1 MLFAALKVYVNRFN
15 VTPSSIGLAV
25 AISLVGCF
33 GSKISTSDSQD
44 VLSNSNYYLSD
55 KAQVRVY
62 WKDSGLGTFVTRIS
76 PVDGKINLPS
86 SLRKGG
92 DFGDRNDT
100 TTPNALDLL
109 AMVYHPNHPSG
120 DNYFETLLLGPTSSV
135 TNVTT
140 ALSWFLRFSFGS
152 QKIKISQY
160 SFEQLVTSIEVGCRD
175 CRLKTNSEVLS
186 MIVAD
191 TELQK
196 KLLALVKSENPD
208 MNLNISWAPP
218 EPQWIWSEPA
228 MTAHGIVTKD
238 LGETDTITTR
248 ALYIDYL
255 QSTKNILPTS
265 WDHIFDSITQ
275 NSPVSDYTYTFNYED
290 SGTHTLIPK
299 FISTITPDD
308 LNFVLSVNDLNRAPV
323 CQDPLVINMQ
333 ANHLN
338 SVDLSPYCVD
348 PDKDETT
355 TTYSL
360 ANGPLGLMI
369 TALGRVR
376 WTPAQ
381 RNDGLSY
388 DEQVTFSIA
397 DSHLSI
403 APGKA
408 KIHVSPDNTP
418 TFSSL
423 NASYNVTEGQE
434 ATIVVNATDIDGDP
448 LKITLLGLDAVY
460 NGFPDGAGS
469 LNNITR
475 TGSAG
480 NYSFTIRFTP
490 SYLQRIGS
498 DGTLRLKFSIQYD
511 STTGDYD
518 STINFDER
526 EVTLNVTNVDDP
538 PIWDTQPLDF
548 AATEAVDVGPIILG
562 HATDSPANPTTI
574 TYSVAYLGDD
584 HCNWGTLTATP
595 DGSGN
600 IVLSGL
606 PPYFTSTDCS
616 FLIRA
621 TDQNNLMSESG
632 QFIITTTNV
641 NQPLTLLGSPLTLI
655 TGLEGK
661 NIAFPLDQM
670 FADADIG
677 TDPSDDREHLT
688 YDCLVDT
695 DSNGSYES
703 TCVDVGLNIQFSSNN
718 FSATYTPPPFS
729 AGSYKIR
736 LTATDVGATSATND
750 FVLQID
756 EAPTPM
762 TLSTI
767 YGGVEVATI
776 NANEN
781 ATTNFSL
788 RATPASAR
796 PVDSY
801 DFRVATP
808 TCSVVGAGGTCSVGM
823 VKAPGTLTGTG
834 STDFIFT
841 LKPAYTDADSIFPE
855 TTKNYLISFYAYN
868 TADPTVYMRT
878 TVNLTV
884 NNTNRAPT
892 AISITKNGSFGCTG
906 TTANALTDIFTI
918 CIDANQ
924 DTKAGNSWTKSYS
937 LTMAPVDADTI
948 NDLYSFSFSD
958 PIVPGSIY
966 TETGTGTSIGTWTF
980 KLPSCLTQSNSTVTR
995 SYMLQLSDG
1004 RGGTVT
1010 REIRFKVNKASASY
1024 SCM

>member
-1 MLFAALKVYVNRFN
+1 MLLYAVKAHINKLSFH
-15 VTPSSIGLAV
+15 SSTIGLAV

-55 KAQVRVY
+55 KSQIRVY
-62 WKDSGLGTFVTRIS
+62 WKDSGLGTFVSRIS
-76 PVDGKINLPS
+76 PTDGKIVLPS
-86 SLRKGG
+86 ALRKGG

-100 TTPNALDLL
+100 TTARPLNLI
-109 AMVYHPNHPSG
+109 AMVYYPNHPSG
-120 DNYFETLLLGPTSSV
+120 DYYFETLLLGPNSSV

-152 QKIKISQY
+152 QNIKISQY

-175 CRLKTNSEVLS
+175 CRIKTNSEVLS
-186 MIVAD
+186 MIVSD
-191 TELQK
+191 SELQK
-196 KLLALVKSENPD
+196 KLFALVQSENP
-208 MNLNISWAPP
+208 NLSLNMAWAPP
-218 EPQWIWSEPA
+218 APQWAWSEPA
-228 MTAHGIVTKD
+228 MSTHGLVTKD

-248 ALYIDYL
+248 ALYIDYER
-255 QSTKNILPTS
+255 STEVIYPTS
-265 WDHIFDSITQ
+265 WDHTFASLTQ

-290 SGTHTLIPK
+290 SGSHTLVPK
-299 FISTITPDD
+299 FIPTIPPDA

-338 SVDLSPYCVD
+338 SVDLTPFCAD
-348 PDKDETT
+348 PDTDETT

-360 ANGPLGLMI
+360 ASGPLGLMI
-369 TALGRVR
+369 TALGKVR

-381 RNDGLSY
+381 RTGGLSY
-388 DEQVTFSIA
+388 DEQVTFSVA

-448 LKITLLGLDAVY
+448 LKMTIIGVDAVY

-475 TGSAG
+475 SGSAG
-480 NYSFTIRFTP
+480 NYSFTIHFTP

-526 EVTLNVTNVDDP
+526 EVTLNITNVDDP

-548 AATEAVDVGPIILG
+548 AAIEAVDVGPLILG

-606 PPYFTSTDCS
+606 PPYFTSTECS

-632 QFIITTTNV
+632 QFIITTDNV
-641 NQPLTLLGSPLTLI
+641 NQPISLLGSPLALV

-688 YDCLVDT
+688 YDCLVDM
-695 DSNGSYES
+695 DNNGSYES
-703 TCVDVGLNIQFSSNN
+703 TCTGVGLNIQFSSNN
-718 FSATYTPPPFS
+718 FSATYTPPAFS

-736 LTATDVGATSATND
+736 LTVTDVGATSATND

-762 TLSTI
+762 TLATI
-767 YGGVEVATI
+767 YGGVEVLTI

-781 ATTNFSL
+781 STTNFSL
-788 RATPASAR
+788 RATTASAR
-796 PVDSY
+796 SVDTY
-801 DFRVATP
+801 NFRVATP
-808 TCSVVGAGGTCSVGM
+808 TCSVLGAGGTCSVNLIQS
-823 VKAPGTLTGTG
+823 PGTLTGTG
-834 STDFIFT
+834 NTDFIFT
-841 LKPAYTDADSIFPE
+841 LKPAYTDADSVFPE
-855 TTKNYLISFYAYN
+855 TSKNYLISFYAYN
-868 TADPTVYMRT
+868 TADPTVYMRQ

-892 AISITKNGSFGCTG
+892 AISMTKNGSFGCTG
-906 TTANALTDIFTI
+906 TTANALTDFFTV
-918 CIDANQ
+918 CIDASQ
-924 DTKAGNSWTKSYS
+924 DSKAGNSWTKSYT
-937 LTMAPVDADTI
+937 LTMAPVDADSI
-948 NDLYSFSFSD
+948 NDLYGFSLLESLA
-958 PIVPGSIY
+958 PGSIY
-966 TETGTGTSIGTWTF
+966 TEVGTGTTIGTWTF
-980 KLPSCLTQSNSTVTR
+980 KLPSCMTQSNGTVNR
-995 SYMLQLSDG
+995 SYTLQLSDG
-1004 RGGTVT
+1004 RGGTIK
-1010 REIRFKVNKASASY
+1010 REIRVKVNKAAAST